1 MTVNDLLNKMSSY
14 ELTEW
19 MAFERVNGPLG
30 QQYSDDM
37 SANIHEQLQ
46 AIQFI
51 LGRMSAGE
59 ESPVPAPHR
68 VLRPHE
74 VLTRKNEEV
83 EDPDLLDVDSFASI
97 MSSEGKV
104 AESKEPEKQLLPGT

>member
-1 MTVNDLLNKMSSY
+1 MTVNDLLNKVSSY
-14 ELTEW
+14 ELSQW
-19 MAFERVNGPLG
+19 MAFEKVNGPLG

-59 ESPVPAPHR
+59 ESPVPPPHR

-74 VLTRKNEEV
+74 VLTHKYEEV
-83 EDPDLLDVDSFASI
+83 EDPDLLDMDSFTAVLTA
-97 MSSEGKV
+97 EGRV
-104 AESKEPEKQLLPGT
+104 SKEPEKQPLPGT

>member
-1 MTVNDLLNKMSSY
+1 MTVEELLSKISSY
-14 ELTEW
+14 ELSEW

-37 SANIHEQLQ
+37 LANVHEQLQ

-74 VLTRKNEEV
+74 VLTHKNEEA
-83 EDPDLLDVDSFASI
+83 EDPDLLDVDSFSSFMA
-97 MSSEGKV
+97 SEGKV
-104 AESKEPEKQLLPGT
+104 EPEKPQLPGT